1 MSASSEE
8 PPFIA
13 DDAFLSVVLTVG
25 GTALALAA
33 APPLVAVLAARRA
46 RAAHAASPPPADA
59 RAPVPCFVEFSF
71 RGVRAELPA
80 RRGAPARAILHG
92 AWGSVAPG
100 DLCALVGPSGG
111 GKSTL
116 LNALAGEPP
125 GGLRLSGAV
134 VLDGHALDAPARR
147 AALGFVPQGDTHCD
161 TLTARET
168 VLFSAALRG
177 AGPAAGAGGDAD
189 AALSELGLQ
198 RAAHTRVA
206 SLSGGER
213 RRVTIAAEL
222 VLAPPL
228 LLLDEPTSGLDAAS
242 ALALLQTLA
251 ALAAP
256 GRGVLAAVHA
266 PSGEAF
272 ALFRRATLLARGSV
286 LWAGAPGEAPAFF
299 AAAGVPCPPQRT
311 AAEHLLFVAAAADDG
326 TLLLAPAPAGDS
338 EAATA
343 AADTAPQPAAP
354 ALSAPAPRAGAPL
367 MRQLRLLL
375 WRELLQQGRAPALLV
390 SHLLLSLG
398 VAVWLGVVYHG
409 MDLSIRGFQ
418 NRLGVAFFVGAFFGL
433 SALSA
438 CDALCGPSRV
448 LLRAQARRFYHV
460 SAPALWMPQLACVLT
475 HARCPV
481 CPASPPPLWLP
492 RRRWMRCC
500 CALHPRWCTPAS
512 SIL

>member
-1 MSASSEE
+1 MSAQE

-33 APPLVAVLAARRA
+33 APPLVAVLVARRA
-46 RAAHAASPPPADA
+46 RAAHAASPPPVDA

-80 RRGAPARAILHG
+80 RRGAPGRAILQG
-92 AWGSVAPG
+92 AWGSVCLG
-100 DLCALVGPSGG
+100 ELCALVGPSGG

-147 AALGFVPQGDTHCD
+147 AALGFVPQGDTHCN

-189 AALSELGLQ
+189 AALAELGLQ
-198 RAAHTRVA
+198 HAAHTRVA

-242 ALALLQTLA
+242 ALALLRTLA

-272 ALFRRATLLARGSV
+272 ALFRRATLLARGCV

-326 TLLLAPAPAGDS
+326 TLLLASAPAEDS
-338 EAATA
+338 EAATSS
-343 AADTAPQPAAP
+343 DAAP
-354 ALSAPAPRAGAPL
+354 EPASPALPAPAPRAGAPL

-375 WRELLQQGRAPALLV
+375 WRELLQAGRAPALLI

-398 VAVWLGVVYHG
+398 VAVWLGVVYNG

-438 CDALCGPSRV
+438 CDALCGSSRV

-460 SAPALWMPQLACVLT
+460 SVPALWISQRACVLT
-475 HARCPV
+475 RARYPICLR
-481 CPASPPPLWLP
+481 SPPPLWRQ
-492 RRRWMRCC
+492 RRR
-500 CALHPRWCTPAS
+500 
-512 SIL
+512 